1 MSGSFRYPRELR
13 LRSRKDTD
21 TVFRRGQYHRLGMLH
36 AKTLRTDGEAS
47 RFLVSVKKKI
57 GSAPE
62 RNRIR
67 RLVREA
73 VRLNRERL
81 HTTHDICFFL
91 TTRPTHPPR
100 LESVTGE
107 ILKLFERLDRPTQG
121 RKAR

>member
-1 MSGSFRYPRELR
+1 MSGSFRYPREHR

-36 AKTLRTDGEAS
+36 AKTLRTDGETS
-47 RFLVSVKKKI
+47 RFLISVKKKI

-73 VRLNRERL
+73 VRLNQDRL
-81 HTTHDICFFL
+81 HATHDICFFL

-107 ILKLFERLDRPTQG
+107 ILNLFARLERPNRP
-121 RKAR
+121 RKTR